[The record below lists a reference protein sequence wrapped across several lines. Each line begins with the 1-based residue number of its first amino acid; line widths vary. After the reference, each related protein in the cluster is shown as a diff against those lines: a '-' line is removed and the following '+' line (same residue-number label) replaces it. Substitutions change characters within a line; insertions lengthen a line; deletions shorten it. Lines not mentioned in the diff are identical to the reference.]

1 MVIYEN
7 NCKANMIRPNHYCQF
22 IKYNTYFEVITLA
35 ISLILLSVIPF
46 IIHPI
51 NGQINNMSH
60 LIINNPQEISPDDIL
75 DFRYSDLVNF
85 TSKIEQIYGHLNAS
99 LLNKYAGNESL
110 TFAHAS
116 HPIAEVYPF
125 VSPQIA
131 NTSQSLNQSLYSILV
146 NLPELSRNMTNDEYL
161 RTIQSTN
168 DILKDITD
176 AVIPKNLQND
186 VLFNSF
192 VIVNLLD
199 LAGYE
204 YQAAVTNG
212 TISAIFEYQD
222 SKAFIKQA
230 EKLMSIF
237 NADPET
243 SAGSSGLF
251 PLVSSLN
258 TSIGEVATP
267 EEIYLS
273 IDRIFSKMTT
283 ILSTDKLTLLS
294 KLGIT
299 TD

>member
-1 MVIYEN
+1 
-7 NCKANMIRPNHYCQF
+7 
-22 IKYNTYFEVITLA
+22 
-35 ISLILLSVIPF
+35 
-46 IIHPI
+46 
-51 NGQINNMSH
+51 MSH